1 MLEQTAARPSAGTT
15 AARPSGHHVAM
26 TPRADGVGEI
36 FPQFHSPAYGMLSDP
51 HSTTQFLHSALY
63 DHQSRTHAN
72 DLHTHDNGRLPK
84 LNFPVYMGEF
94 TRLWI
99 SQAEDYFDMYD
110 VPPHRWV
117 KVSRMHFQGDAARW
131 IESLEYPDKIPWP
144 DFCKLIHDRFGR
156 DQRDKLSRQMFHIH
170 QTSTVPDY
178 VSRFSTLF
186 DQLKNYQP
194 HPDMHYYTTRF
205 IDALVQACSG
215 FM

>member
-1 MLEQTAARPSAGTT
+1 MLP
-15 AARPSGHHVAM
+15 
-26 TPRADGVGEI
+26 
-36 FPQFHSPAYGMLSDP
+36 DP
-51 HSTTQFLHSALY
+51 NSSTQLLHGALY
-63 DHQSRTHAN
+63 DHQTRTHATEHN
-72 DLHTHDNGRLPK
+72 NHDNGRLPK
-84 LNFPVYMGEF
+84 LNFPVYVGEY

-131 IESLEYPDKIPWP
+131 IESLEHPDKIPWP

-156 DQRDKLSRQMFHIH
+156 DQRDKLSRSRQMFHIH
-170 QTSTVPDY
+170 QTSTVTDY

-194 HPDMHYYTTRF
+194 NPDMHYYTTCF
-205 IDALVQACSG
+205 IDGLRHDIRLVVALQRPPNLDTVYSLALLQEEMAEPPQEE
-215 FM
+215 